1 MRDNMR
7 MLLSHFVLAAF
18 LCTACTGTFIYIPPD
33 YPPVRWNVRAVQVSI
48 RDERTD
54 AKNGLPI
61 VPDVVM
67 PGGSSSAEV
76 QLRPTFER
84 FVQRRLAQVVSGL
97 GPPVKLEISVV
108 KARAEWFVNTF
119 TETEK
124 ALVKLQFRIYSD
136 DGRLLTEGVGFG
148 AREFSSGG
156 ASAQELAAVFRAAC
170 NDAVDQYLC
179 DEKVVRTLNA
189 KL

>member
-1 MRDNMR
+1 MR
-7 MLLSHFVLAAF
+7 MILSHLVLAAF
-18 LCTACTGTFIYIPPD
+18 LCTACTGTFIYIPRD
-33 YPPVRWNVRAVQVSI
+33 YPSVRWNVRAVQVSI

-54 AKNGLPI
+54 AKSGLPI
-61 VPDVVM
+61 VPEVVM

-76 QLRPTFER
+76 QLRPSFER

-124 ALVKLQFRIYSD
+124 ALVKLQFRVYSA
-136 DGRLLTEGVGFG
+136 DGRLLIEGVRFG

-170 NDAVDQYLC
+170 NDAVDRYLC